1 MGSWNKPF
9 LRFISTLVNLVR
21 KKGTSVLVRLVMR
34 TPDDMCNVSTGPC
47 VPAGE
52 HTDTHQQACLED
64 SSVFMVMIF
73 IIAPTGNTPLLLK
86 KWRKQISVYFFNRNS
101 VLKLG

>member
-1 MGSWNKPF
+1 MGSWNKLF

-21 KKGTSVLVRLVMR
+21 KKGTSVHVRLVMHI
-34 TPDDMCNVSTGPC
+34 PDDMCNVSTDPC

-86 KWRKQISVYFFNRNS
+86 KWNKKTNFSVF
-101 VLKLG
+101 LQ